1 MHIWAGPPVAL
12 DDLRGQPI
20 TKELLDE
27 ATARVMADITGLLER
42 IRGEQAPL
50 ERFDPVAYGL
60 PEYGVPP
67 AITGGRQQAAAGA
80 PSDQPGDATDQHR
93 EPA

>member
-1 MHIWAGPPVAL
+1 MHIWAGPPVEL

-27 ATARVMADITGLLER
+27 ATRRVMADITGLLER

-50 ERFDPVAYGL
+50 ERFDPVSAGL

-67 AITGGRQQAAAGA
+67 AMTGGRNGSVDAV
-80 PSDQPGDATDQHR
+80 PVDQPRGATDQHR